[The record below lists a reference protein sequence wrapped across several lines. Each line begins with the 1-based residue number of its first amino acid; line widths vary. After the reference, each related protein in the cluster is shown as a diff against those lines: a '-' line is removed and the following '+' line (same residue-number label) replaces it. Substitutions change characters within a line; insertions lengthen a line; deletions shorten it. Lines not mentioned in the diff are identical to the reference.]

1 MPRKGEN
8 IYKRKDGRWEGR
20 YIKGRSSE
28 GKAIY
33 GYLYALS
40 YRDLKSKMAQ
50 VNRCTKNTH
59 KQNITGLQIVKF
71 KEAAQEWKLSV
82 APHIKE
88 STEVKYDNL
97 LRLYILPLLGEQS
110 ISLLS
115 HEIIETFCNNLLM
128 KGGSK
133 GTGLSPKTVSDC
145 LTLVRSI
152 LQYSAKKGNIS
163 IYNAKTVTVKQH
175 PKEMRVLSCNEQ
187 ESLCQY
193 LYKNLNERNIGILI
207 CLFTGLRIGEI
218 CALKWGDI
226 SLLEQ
231 TIYVHTTMQ
240 RIHDRNGTDK
250 KTKILISTPKSA
262 CSIRIIPLPDNLV
275 QILTSYKQ
283 SSDAYVLTGQKNK
296 YIEPRTLQ
304 NHFQQVMKCC
314 SIDKV
319 SYHSLRH
326 TFATRC
332 IELGFDVKS
341 LSEILGHAN
350 INITMNRYV
359 HPSMELKRKN
369 MMLLSE
375 LITVK

>member
-20 YIKGRSSE
+20 YIKERSLE

-33 GYLYALS
+33 GYLYASS

-50 VNRCTKNTH
+50 VNKCEKNIQ
-59 KQNITGLQIVKF
+59 KQNVSGTQTMKF
-71 KEAAQEWKLSV
+71 KEIAQEWKLSV
-82 APHIKE
+82 APHLKE
-88 STEVKYDNL
+88 STNVKYDNL

-110 ISLLS
+110 LSSLS
-115 HEIIETFCNNLLM
+115 HEIIEIFCNNLLT

-145 LTLVRSI
+145 LILVRGI
-152 LQYSAKKGNIS
+152 LQYATKKGNICL
-163 IYNAKTVTVKQH
+163 YNARTVTVKQH
-175 PKEMRVLSCNEQ
+175 PKEMRVLSHNEQ
-187 ESLCQY
+187 EILCQY

-218 CALKWGDI
+218 CALKWSDI
-226 SLLEQ
+226 SLSEQ

-240 RIHDRNGTDK
+240 RIHDQNGTDK
-250 KTKILISTPKSA
+250 KTKILISTPKSV
-262 CSIRIIPLPDNLV
+262 CSIRIIPLPDNLIR
-275 QILTSYKQ
+275 ILTSYKR
-283 SSDAYVLTGQKNK
+283 SSDAYVLSGEKNK

-304 NHFQQVMKCC
+304 NHFQRVMKNC
-314 SIDKV
+314 SIDRV
-319 SYHSLRH
+319 NYHCLRH

-332 IELGFDVKS
+332 IELGFDIKS